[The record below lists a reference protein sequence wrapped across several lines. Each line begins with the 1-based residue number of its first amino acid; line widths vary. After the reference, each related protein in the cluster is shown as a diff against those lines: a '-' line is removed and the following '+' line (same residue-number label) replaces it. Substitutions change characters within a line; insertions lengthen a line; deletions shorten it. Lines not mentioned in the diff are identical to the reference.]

1 MVVWRAGKAG
11 EMENAWLQCGLNNT
25 QITCGQ
31 EAHGPRHKG
40 RILSMHL
47 TAVERDR
54 LAMVCL
60 VEGGKSG
67 GSPGEAASAAA
78 TEHGGGR
85 HIEITIWEGIG
96 GGGVGEA
103 ALALEQRGMW
113 CTAGVLSGRLLRT
126 RLHATMLTPSKLVVA
141 WAVEGG
147 GVDAMVVYA
156 HDDWDAVF
164 WSPATRVLE
173 THAVRT
179 PSENEAAGVGTKDA
193 AGDESEIQGL
203 WACGGG
209 IPDALAIVALRGH
222 GRRNPRPEERGGVV
236 GARDKSPGNVMWQI
250 QLKADSMHVS
260 SSTGSDAQGGAGLH
274 VIGTKVQLWDDL
286 PPSGLS
292 TSTCV

>member
-1 MVVWRAGKAG
+1 
-11 EMENAWLQCGLNNT
+11 MENAWLQCGLNNT

-209 IPDALAIVALRGH
+209 IPDGLAIVALRGH